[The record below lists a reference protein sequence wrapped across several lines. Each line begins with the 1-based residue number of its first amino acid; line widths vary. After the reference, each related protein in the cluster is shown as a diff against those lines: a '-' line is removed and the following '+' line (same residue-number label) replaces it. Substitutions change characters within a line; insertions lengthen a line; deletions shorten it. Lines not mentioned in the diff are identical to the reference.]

1 MKRKTNK
8 IMIIFTIL
16 NFIFTVLCLFY
27 CIKLNVVPLKYLIV
41 VICFYNVLDIG
52 SLLLL
57 RKKKTKWLGIFL
69 SVLII
74 LFSILGTYYLM
85 KTDDFL
91 NNSFRESES
100 YHTNTYY
107 VFTLKENKIDFNN
120 SKIGYYENAPS
131 IKEALIKVQSEVTSQ
146 MVPYDNLYNLFRD
159 LKKQKIDAVLIEK
172 SLYNFM
178 LESDTSFQTSNYTLL
193 TQIDIKIKE
202 EQEEIDTANESFNI
216 YIGGTDFTELYTDFN
231 MIVTINKTTN
241 QVLLTS
247 TPRDFYLP
255 ISGKN
260 GAKDLLGY
268 AGVWGVHTSRK
279 TLENLYDVDI
289 NYYIKINTKSL
300 VSLVDTLSGIEF
312 CSDISFTTTHATVMG
327 TYDDETGD
335 KLYVSKGCKKYN
347 GIQILTIARERKAYA
362 DGDRQ
367 RQKNCQAIM
376 ISIFNKMASPE
387 LVTNYSNI
395 LNAVSSLYQTNIP
408 KDLVTEL
415 ARLTI
420 DGAKWKI
427 EQQSVTGSNSRG
439 YVHFS
444 DVLDYV
450 MIPNND
456 SVKSA
461 SSKIKMIMA
470 GK

>member
-16 NFIFTVLCLFY
+16 NFIFTILCLFY

-57 RKKKTKWLGIFL
+57 RKKKTKWVGIFL

-91 NNSFRESES
+91 NNSFSEGET

-107 VFTLKENKIDFNN
+107 VFTLKENKIDFSN

-131 IKEALIKVQSEVTSQ
+131 MEKALIKVQSEVTSQ
-146 MVPYDNLYNLFRD
+146 MVSYDNLYNLFRD

-289 NYYIKINTKSL
+289 NYYIKINTQSL
-300 VSLVDTLSGIEF
+300 VSLVDTLGGIEF
-312 CSDISFTTTHATVMG
+312 CSDISFTTTHATIMG

-461 SSKIKMIMA
+461 SSKMKMIMA